1 MESSNCGAC
10 ALAAAA
16 ARQALRS
23 GQRIP
28 RPERNVIR
36 VLLQPC
42 KQHGGRGGRHVFF
55 FHHSPCA
62 RVVAAMPGINGYTI
76 RRVAHLRPKR
86 SPDAETLPCSC
97 EETRNASRQSNA
109 EKTKASTQ
117 KQSVRAVRR
126 KELSFRFALRFF
138 FWCVA
143 CDVLP

>member
-1 MESSNCGAC
+1 MNGKQQLWGLRIGGGCPLGRRCG
-10 ALAAAA
+10 LVK
-16 ARQALRS
+16 
-23 GQRIP
+23 GIP

-86 SPDAETLPCSC
+86 
-97 EETRNASRQSNA
+97 
-109 EKTKASTQ
+109 
-117 KQSVRAVRR
+117 
-126 KELSFRFALRFF
+126 LSGCRDTSL
-138 FWCVA
+138 
-143 CDVLP
+143 LL